1 MTLRTKEFSND
12 EGLKD
17 TSLLDDYEPVK
28 LWQQAKNIED
38 GQLFQAVEIFVEGRR
53 GVKLVR
59 VG

>member
-1 MTLRTKEFSND
+1 MPLREDEFYES
-12 EGLKD
+12 GLKD
-17 TSLLDDYEPVK
+17 TSLLDDYEEIK
-28 LWQQAKNIED
+28 LFQQAKNIED